1 MDHFCTIPLCAAKL
15 VRVHCDTMD
24 GPSRSLSFGARCS
37 DHCDAKRRPPQI
49 LSSVEHLMG
58 PAASAKGTISG
69 VGRIAY
75 NLSKSSYGIVH
86 VTSRIMSIRVLVVQA
101 ATILTGGLTSVAF
114 FHGGPR
120 PQPEEVSTV

>member
-1 MDHFCTIPLCAAKL
+1 
-15 VRVHCDTMD
+15 
-24 GPSRSLSFGARCS
+24 
-37 DHCDAKRRPPQI
+37 
-49 LSSVEHLMG
+49 MG

-75 NLSKSSYGIVH
+75 NLSKSSYGIH